1 VRREDFEVETTGEI
15 ELEDK
20 VLVIKR
26 IDVRYRL
33 RIPAEHHETA
43 ERVHGIYHRSC
54 PVYRSLLGS
63 IDMETHL
70 ELLPS
75 D

>member
-1 VRREDFEVETTGEI
+1 M
-15 ELEDK
+15 
-20 VLVIKR
+20 LVIKR

-33 RIPAEHHETA
+33 RIPADQHETA

-75 D
+75 A

>member
-1 VRREDFEVETTGEI
+1 VKREDFEVEAVGEI

-33 RIPAEHHETA
+33 RIPAESHETA
-43 ERVHGIYHRSC
+43 ERVHGIHHRSC
-54 PVYRSLLGS
+54 PVYRSICAA
-63 IDMETHL
+63 IDIETHL
-70 ELLPS
+70 ELT
-75 D
+75 

>member
-1 VRREDFEVETTGEI
+1 VKREDFEVEAVGEI

-33 RIPAEHHETA
+33 RIPAEAHETA
-43 ERVHGIYHRSC
+43 ERVHGIYHQSC
-54 PVYRSLLGS
+54 PVYRSICAA
-63 IDMETHL
+63 IDIETHL
-70 ELLPS
+70 ELT
-75 D
+75 

>member
-1 VRREDFEVETTGEI
+1 VRTEDFDVEATGEI

-33 RIPAEHHETA
+33 RLPAEHHEAA
-43 ERVHGIYHRSC
+43 ERVHGVHVRSC
-54 PVYRSLLGS
+54 PVARSIGPA
-63 IDMETHL
+63 IDISTRL
-70 ELLPS
+70 ELV
-75 D
+75 

>member
-1 VRREDFEVETTGEI
+1 VRKEDYEVEATGEI

-33 RIPAEHHETA
+33 RIPSHQHGLAQ
-43 ERVHGIYHRSC
+43 RVHGVYHRSC
-54 PVYRSLLGS
+54 PVYRSIVGA
-63 IDMETHL
+63 IDIETHL
-70 ELLPS
+70 ELV
-75 D
+75 

>member
-1 VRREDFEVETTGEI
+1 VRREDFEVEATGEI

-26 IDVRYRL
+26 IEVRYRL
-33 RIPAEHHETA
+33 RIPAEHQETA

-54 PVYRSLLGS
+54 PVYRSICEA
-63 IDMETHL
+63 IDIETHL
-70 ELLPS
+70 ELT
-75 D
+75 